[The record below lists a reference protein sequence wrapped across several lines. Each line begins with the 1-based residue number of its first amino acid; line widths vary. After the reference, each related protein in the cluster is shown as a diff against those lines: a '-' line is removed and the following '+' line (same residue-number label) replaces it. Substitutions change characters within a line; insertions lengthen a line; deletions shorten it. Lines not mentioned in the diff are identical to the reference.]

1 MKVARMYGAR
11 DIRIEEMPEPKPGP
25 GEVLLRI
32 KAIGLCGSDLHYY
45 REGGIGDAIVTEESP
60 MIPGH
65 EFSAQVV
72 SLGPGVTGLK
82 VGQAVA
88 VDPARSCGVCEFC
101 REGNPN
107 LCPKVVFTGSPG
119 VDGAMREYMAY
130 PADLCHPLP
139 NGVTY
144 DDGAVLEPLGVGI
157 HSVDLGKPRP
167 GQSVA
172 VLGCGPIGLLNI
184 QVARA
189 AGASRIFATEIL
201 DYRLDA
207 ALETGA
213 TDGFNPSREDEVA
226 GILAATG
233 GRGVD
238 VVFECAGAQ
247 ETPEQ
252 AMRIAKPGGTV
263 VLVGIPS
270 IDRVTFT
277 ASTARR
283 KGLTIK
289 MVRRMGEVYPRAI
302 ALVKSGQVE
311 TKSVVTHHF
320 PLERVA
326 EAMELLENYGDNV
339 IKIIIEP

>member
-1 MKVARMYGAR
+1 MKAARLYGVH
-11 DIRIEEMPEPKPGP
+11 DIRIEELPQPKPGP

-32 KAIGLCGSDLHYY
+32 KAVGLCGSDLHYY
-45 REGGIGDAIVTEESP
+45 KEGGIGDAKIIEP
-60 MIPGH
+60 LILGH

-72 SLGPGVTGLK
+72 ALGPGVTGLA

-88 VDPARSCGVCEFC
+88 VEPANACRVCEFC

-107 LCPKVVFTGSPG
+107 LCPDVIFAGSPG
-119 VDGAMREYMAY
+119 VDGAMREYMTY
-130 PADLCHPLP
+130 PARLCYPLP
-139 NGVTY
+139 HGLTY
-144 DDGAVLEPLGVGI
+144 DDGAVLEPLGIAV
-157 HSVDLGKPRP
+157 HATDLGKIRV
-167 GQSVA
+167 GRTVA
-172 VLGCGPIGLLNI
+172 VVGCGPIGLLNI

-213 TDGFNPSREDEVA
+213 TAGFNPTREDVVV
-226 GILAATG
+226 GILKATD

-252 AMRIAKPGGTV
+252 AMQICKPGGTV

-289 MVRRMGEVYPRAI
+289 MVRRMREVYERAM
-302 ALVKSGQVE
+302 ALVESGQVK
-311 TKSVVTHHF
+311 TRSVVTHHF
-320 PLERVA
+320 PLERVS
-326 EAMELLENYGDNV
+326 EAMDLLDRYGDGA